1 MKKLMTLVL
10 SLGLVLLGTAPV
22 MAAGQITAGA
32 KVQVAHQ
39 PTALQVVQLGPNSF
53 AIPEPPN
60 FDKLSEGELE
70 KIEGKQAIVGPE
82 LGGALIGAGVGA
94 GIQMGENYVEHKPL
108 MKDTGKAAVI
118 GAISGAGTVTK
129 EVVVVSKYAS
139 GLIEASTKVVIDTA
153 KTAVAATRSFAA
165 NVAVKWFTHRGR
177 GGSAS
182 NTSSGSR
189 FSGRGHSGYGFGSGG
204 GSGW

>member
-1 MKKLMTLVL
+1 
-10 SLGLVLLGTAPV
+10 
-22 MAAGQITAGA
+22 
-32 KVQVAHQ
+32 
-39 PTALQVVQLGPNSF
+39 
-53 AIPEPPN
+53 
-60 FDKLSEGELE
+60 
-70 KIEGKQAIVGPE
+70 
-82 LGGALIGAGVGA
+82 
-94 GIQMGENYVEHKPL
+94 MGENYVERKPL

-129 EVVVVSKYAS
+129 EVIVVSKYAS

-165 NVAVKWFTHRGR
+165 NVAANWFTHRGRRSTHRGR

-189 FSGRGHSGYGFGSGG
+189 FSGRGYSGYGFGSGG

>member
-1 MKKLMTLVL
+1 MKKLMALVL

-32 KVQVAHQ
+32 KVQAAHQ
-39 PTALQVVQLGPNSF
+39 PAALQTAQLEPNSL

-60 FDKLSEGELE
+60 FDILSEGELE

-82 LGGALIGAGVGA
+82 LGGALIGAGVGV

-129 EVVVVSKYAS
+129 EVIVVSKYAS

-153 KTAVAATRSFAA
+153 KTAVAATKSIVVNFVV
-165 NVAVKWFTHRGR
+165 NWLNGR
-177 GGSAS
+177 
-182 NTSSGSR
+182 
-189 FSGRGHSGYGFGSGG
+189 SGG
-204 GSGW
+204 GGW